1 MFGRIQNIYLILSLI
16 LVGAAMFFDL
26 ATLLGDTAIDVDFF
40 GASTAKTEQFEG
52 APTMFYYLP
61 IVFWGLSIVLTLL
74 ALVKH
79 SSIRV
84 QLKVV
89 YAVFAANFG
98 LVLTIFMGV
107 RQFLA
112 HFGKLEDDAQY
123 SIGLFLPVAALA
135 LIIMALR
142 GVRKDVEL
150 LKSIDRI
157 R

>member
-1 MFGRIQNIYLILSLI
+1 MFGRIQNIYLLLSLI
-16 LVGAAMFFDL
+16 LVGLSMFFDL
-26 ATLLGDTAIDVDFF
+26 AILAGDAPIALNLF
-40 GASTAKTEQFEG
+40 GATAANTPSFEG

-61 IVFWGLSIVLTLL
+61 IAFWGLSLLFTLA

-79 SSIRV
+79 GAVRV
-84 QLKVV
+84 QLKLV
-89 YAVFAANFG
+89 YAVFVANFG

-107 RQFLA
+107 RNFLA
-112 HFGKLEDDAQY
+112 YFGKVDADVQY
-123 SIGLFLPVAALA
+123 TVGLFLPVAALA